1 MMSLA
6 KDRTMS
12 AVLEVEKGDG
22 ESINE
27 AASSDLI
34 SNCISC
40 ENHTHSWRL
49 VVMFLENWSLG
60 CK

>member
-1 MMSLA
+1 
-6 KDRTMS
+6 MS

-22 ESINE
+22 ESIKE

-60 CK
+60 FK